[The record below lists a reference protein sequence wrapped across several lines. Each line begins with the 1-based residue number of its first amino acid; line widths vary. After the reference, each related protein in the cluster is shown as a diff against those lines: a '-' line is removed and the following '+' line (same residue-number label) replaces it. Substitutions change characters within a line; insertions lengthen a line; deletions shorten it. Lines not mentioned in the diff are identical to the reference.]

1 MKVLL
6 TKGSSKGCDAMAQAL
21 VIYPTDTVYA
31 LGCLSTQPKALKQ
44 LAKIKGVKLEKAP
57 FSFFFQNISV
67 LSQYVTHFDAPIY
80 RLINKALPGPYTFI
94 FKGGKKL
101 PKPFDKRKDI
111 GARIS
116 SHPILKVLVELLEAP
131 LVTTSLHHKD
141 KVIEYTTDPDQIYE
155 NWADRVDII
164 IDAGAGEMS
173 STAIDL
179 TQFSPE
185 IVRLGLG
192 FGSIKKAPVF
202 TDAFKRSKRNS
213 LFLRSIYR
221 LLIPFSYIKLI

>member
-1 MKVLL
+1 MAKVVRLYE
-6 TKGSSKGCDAMAQAL
+6 SSPDQRQLQSVADAMAHGAL

-67 LSQYVTHFDAPIY
+67 LSQYVTHFDGPIY

-116 SHPILKVLVELLEAP
+116 SHPILKVLVELLDAP
-131 LVTTSLHHKD
+131 LVTTSLHDKD

-155 NWADRVDII
+155 NWANRVDII
-164 IDAGAGEMS
+164 IDAGAGGNVP
-173 STAIDL
+173 STVIDL
-179 TQFSPE
+179 TTPTPE
-185 IVRLGLG
+185 IVRMGLG
-192 FGSIKKAPVF
+192 
-202 TDAFKRSKRNS
+202 DAAI
-213 LFLRSIYR
+213 L
-221 LLIPFSYIKLI
+221 

>member
-1 MKVLL
+1 MAKVVRLYE
-6 TKGSSKGCDAMAQAL
+6 SSPDQRQLQSVADAMAQGAL

-67 LSQYVTHFDAPIY
+67 LSQYVTHFDGPIY

-116 SHPILKVLVELLEAP
+116 SHPILKVLVELLDAP
-131 LVTTSLHHKD
+131 LVTTSLHDKD

-155 NWADRVDII
+155 NWANRVDII
-164 IDAGAGEMS
+164 IDAGAGGNVP
-173 STAIDL
+173 STVIDL
-179 TQFSPE
+179 TTPTPE
-185 IVRLGLG
+185 IVRMGLG
-192 FGSIKKAPVF
+192 
-202 TDAFKRSKRNS
+202 DAAI
-213 LFLRSIYR
+213 L
-221 LLIPFSYIKLI
+221 

>member
-1 MKVLL
+1 MAKVVRLYE
-6 TKGSSKGCDAMAQAL
+6 SSPDQRQLQSVADAMAQGAL

-67 LSQYVTHFDAPIY
+67 LSQYVTHFDGPIY

-116 SHPILKVLVELLEAP
+116 SHPILKVLVELLDAP
-131 LVTTSLHHKD
+131 LVTTSLHDKD

-164 IDAGAGEMS
+164 IDAGAGGNVP
-173 STAIDL
+173 STVIDL
-179 TQFSPE
+179 TTPTPE
-185 IVRLGLG
+185 IVRMGLG
-192 FGSIKKAPVF
+192 
-202 TDAFKRSKRNS
+202 DAAI
-213 LFLRSIYR
+213 L
-221 LLIPFSYIKLI
+221 